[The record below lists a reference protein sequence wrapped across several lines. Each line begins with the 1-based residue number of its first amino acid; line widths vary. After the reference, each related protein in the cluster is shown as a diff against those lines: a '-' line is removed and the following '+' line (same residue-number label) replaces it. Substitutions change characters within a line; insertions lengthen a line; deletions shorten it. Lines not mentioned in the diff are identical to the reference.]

1 MIVYLFVAIC
11 STSLGFLVASILRA
25 GKVSSLLA
33 RIDQLERERTRPH
46 PAALLAEA
54 PHDAATTVPR
64 AA

>member
-1 MIVYLFVAIC
+1 MIVYLLVAIC
-11 STSLGFLVASILRA
+11 STSLGFLVASVLRA

-33 RIDQLERERTRPH
+33 RIDQLERERAHPR

-54 PHDAATTVPR
+54 PHEVSATVPR